1 MERMRRRVRTTNTVA
16 ALAAT
21 AASAVVLAAC
31 GEDDDYKNCLRPPSP
46 VNVSSAITE
55 SSVSLSPTELGAGP
69 IVLIVTNQSG
79 ASQVATLEADELA
92 SNPGRG
98 QASTTSAEGCP
109 PAQEPR
115 AGLRQS
121 TGPINPQD
129 TAQLKVVVQ
138 QDTTYTL
145 KTDDDAI
152 SPGRLQ
158 VTEERESAQNKVL
171 QP

>member
-1 MERMRRRVRTTNTVA
+1 MA

-21 AASAVVLAAC
+21 AASVVVLAAC
-31 GEDDDYKNCLRPPSP
+31 GEDDDYKSCLRPPST
-46 VNVSSAITE
+46 VNVSAAITE
-55 SSVSLSPTELGAGP
+55 SSVSLSPPQLGAGP
-69 IVLIVTNQSG
+69 IVMIVTNQSG

-92 SNPGRG
+92 SKPGRG
-98 QASTTSAEGCP
+98 QGSTTSAEGCP

-115 AGLRQS
+115 GGLRQS

-138 QDTTYTL
+138 QNRTYTL

-158 VTEERESAQNKVL
+158 VTKERGSAQSKVL

>member
-1 MERMRRRVRTTNTVA
+1 MERMLRRVRTTNVA
-16 ALAAT
+16 AVLVAA
-21 AASAVVLAAC
+21 AASAVGLAAC
-31 GEDDDYKNCLRPPSP
+31 GGDDDYRNCLRPPST
-46 VNVSSAITE
+46 VYVDAMITGR
-55 SSVSLSPTELGAGP
+55 SVSLSPTELGAGP
-69 IVLIVTNQSG
+69 VVLIVLNQSG

-92 SNPGRG
+92 SGPGRG
-98 QASTTSAEGCP
+98 TTSTTSAEGCRP
-109 PAQEPR
+109 VQEPR

-129 TAQLKVVVQ
+129 TAQLKVVVR

-152 SPGRLQ
+152 SPARLR
-158 VTEERESAQNKVL
+158 VDEERESAQNKVL